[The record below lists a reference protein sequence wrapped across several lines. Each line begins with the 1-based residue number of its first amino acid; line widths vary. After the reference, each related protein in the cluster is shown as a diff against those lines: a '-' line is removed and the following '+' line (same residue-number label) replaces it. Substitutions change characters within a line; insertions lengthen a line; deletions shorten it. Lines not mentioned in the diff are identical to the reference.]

1 MNFTKRTNTC
11 GELNIAAKEKYVTLN
26 GWVTKIRD
34 LGGLLFIDLRD
45 RYGLTQLKINPDR
58 KQIFDIAMS
67 LGNEYVISASGKVI
81 ERESKNMNI
90 PTGEI
95 EIDVDKLEILNKSDI
110 PPFNI
115 EEEVKASEELR
126 LQYRYLDLRRK
137 VMTNNMI
144 LRNEVYHIVHNY
156 YKNLNFI
163 EVETPVLMKSTP
175 EGARDYLVPSRV
187 QRGKFYALPQSPQT
201 YKQILMIAGLDRYV
215 QICKC
220 FRDEDLRADRQPEF
234 TQIDVEMSFVTQ
246 DDVFE
251 ISEGLYKKIWKE
263 IKGIDLETP
272 FRRLTYDEAMCKY
285 GSDKPDLRIE
295 KISEIRLITEIVKIS
310 EFKVFLDAIKSGG
323 IVAGIKLDKIY
334 DSKNNRVEITRKI
347 LDNLAEYIKQLGFG
361 GMAYLKTG
369 NNGEV
374 SSPIAKFLN
383 PEIIKGLLR
392 EFNAEEGDTIFI
404 LSGKYRKVLSALG
417 NLRIKLAS
425 DFNLI
430 NEDKFKFLW
439 ITDFP
444 LFKYDEETG
453 GFEGEHH
460 VFTMPRDENIKLLD
474 SKNKDEIES
483 IRAICYDL
491 VLNGNEI
498 GSGSIRIHIPEIQK
512 KVFKIIGLTDEEEKT
527 KFGFLLDAFRYGAPP
542 HGGVAF
548 GFDRIVAILCGI
560 KSIREVIAFPKTVSG
575 SSLMDDCPGI
585 VEEKQLKEL
594 GIIIEKK

>member
-1 MNFTKRTNTC
+1 MNFTKRTKTC
-11 GELNIAAKEKYVTLN
+11 GELNITGKGEYITLN

-45 RYGLTQLKINPDR
+45 RYGLTQLKINPEN
-58 KQIFDIAMS
+58 KSIYETAMT
-67 LGNEYVISASGKVI
+67 LGNEYVISASGTVI

-95 EIDVDKLEILNKSDI
+95 EIDVDKLEILNKSDV

-126 LQYRYLDLRRK
+126 LQYRYMDLRRK
-137 VMTNNMI
+137 TMLKNII

-156 YKNLNFI
+156 FKDLEFV

-175 EGARDYLVPSRV
+175 EGARDFLVPSRIHK
-187 QRGKFYALPQSPQT
+187 GKFYALPQSPQT

-234 TQIDVEMSFVTQ
+234 TQIDVEMSFIKQ
-246 DDVFE
+246 DDVFD
-251 ISEGLYKKIWKE
+251 ISEGLFKRIWKE
-263 IKGIDLETP
+263 IKNIDIITP
-272 FRRLTYDEAMCKY
+272 FRKLTYDDAILLY
-285 GSDKPDLRIE
+285 GTDKPDLRIE
-295 KISEIRLITEIVKIS
+295 KISEIHLITEIVKDS
-310 EFKVFLDAIKSGG
+310 EFKVFQDAVKKNG
-323 IVAGIKLDKIY
+323 IIAAIKLDRIIDNKNKKI
-334 DSKNNRVEITRKI
+334 EITRKI
-347 LDNLAEYIKQLGFG
+347 TDNLTEYVKQLGFG
-361 GMAYLKTG
+361 GIGYMKIG
-369 NNGEV
+369 VNGEV
-374 SSPIAKFLN
+374 SSPIAKYLSQEN
-383 PEIIKGLLR
+383 ITELLG

-404 LSGKYRKVLSALG
+404 LSGEYMKVQTALG
-417 NLRIKLAS
+417 NLRNKIAA

-430 NEDKFKFLW
+430 NESRYEFLW

-444 LFKYDEETG
+444 LFKYNEETG

-460 VFTMPRDENIKLLD
+460 VFTIPRNEHLKYLD
-474 SKNKDEIES
+474 SSNRNEIES

-498 GSGSIRIHIPEIQK
+498 GSGSIRIHIPEIQN
-512 KVFKIIGLTDEEEKT
+512 KVFKIIGLTDEEAKS
-527 KFGFLLDAFRYGAPP
+527 KFGFLLNAFKYGAPP

-548 GFDRIVAILCGI
+548 GFDRIVAVLCGV
-560 KSIREVIAFPKTVSG
+560 KSIREVIAFPKTVSA
-575 SSLMDDCPGI
+575 SSLMDDSPDI

-594 GIIIEKK
+594 GIKLEKK

>member
-58 KQIFDIAMS
+58 KEIYDIAMS

-81 ERESKNMNI
+81 ERESKNLNI

-95 EIDVDKLEILNKSDI
+95 EIDVDKLEILNKSEI
-110 PPFNI
+110 PPFNV
-115 EEEVKASEELR
+115 EENVKASEELR
-126 LQYRYLDLRRK
+126 LQYRYLDLRRNT
-137 VMTNNMI
+137 MAGNII
-144 LRNEVYHIVHNY
+144 LRNDVYHIVHNY

-163 EVETPVLMKSTP
+163 EIETPVLMKSTP
-175 EGARDYLVPSRV
+175 EGARDYLVPSRIHK
-187 QRGKFYALPQSPQT
+187 GKFYALPQSPQT

-246 DDVFE
+246 NDIFE
-251 ISEGLYKKIWKE
+251 ISEGLYKIIWKE
-263 IKGIDLETP
+263 IKNIDIIAP
-272 FRRLTYDEAMCKY
+272 FKRITYDRAVSLY
-285 GSDKPDLRIE
+285 GTDKPDLRIE
-295 KISEIRLITEIVKIS
+295 NVSEIHTVTEIVKDS
-310 EFKVFLDAIKSGG
+310 EFKVFQDAIKENG
-323 IVAGIKLDKIY
+323 IVAGIKLERIFDA
-334 DSKNNRVEITRKI
+334 KNNKIEITRKI
-347 LDNLAEYIKQLGFG
+347 TDNLTEYIKQLGFG
-361 GMAYLKTG
+361 GMGYLKIG
-369 NNGEV
+369 AGGEV
-374 SSPIAKFLN
+374 SSPIAKYLSAEN
-383 PEIIKGLLR
+383 IKGLLG
-392 EFNAEEGDTIFI
+392 EFNAAEGDTLFI
-404 LSGKYRKVLSALG
+404 LSGGYRKVLNALG
-417 NLRIKLAS
+417 NLRTKLAT
-425 DFNLI
+425 DFGLI
-430 NEDKFKFLW
+430 NETRYEFLW

-444 LFKYDEETG
+444 LFKYDEDTG

-460 VFTMPRDENIKLLD
+460 VFTMPRDEHIKLLD
-474 SKNKDEIES
+474 SNDKEEIES

-491 VLNGNEI
+491 VLNGSEI

-512 KVFKIIGLTDEEEKT
+512 KVFKIIGLTDEEAKT
-527 KFGFLLDAFRYGAPP
+527 KFGFLLNAFKYGAPP

-548 GFDRIVAILCGI
+548 GFDRIVAILCGV
-560 KSIREVIAFPKTVSG
+560 KSIREVIAFPKTVSA
-575 SSLMDDCPGI
+575 SSLMDDCPSV

-594 GIIIEKK
+594 GIKIENK